1 MLILTLNSSDT
12 TVIQVNSCDS
22 YFWLGNT
29 YINSGLYDSL
39 YVNDSGCDSL
49 VVLDLTIN
57 YSDTTVIQV
66 TACDSYTWL
75 GNTYTNS
82 GLYDS
87 LYSNTAGCDS
97 LVVLDLTIN
106 YSDTTITQVTACDTF
121 TWLGNTYMVN
131 GVYDS
136 LLTNIYGCDSLA
148 ILNLTINS
156 SDTVITPVTACD
168 SYTWLGNTYTISG
181 LYDSLLVNM
190 YGCDSLAS
198 IDLTINYSIYNSIA
212 DTSCDSFIWDGINYD
227 STGQY
232 TNIYTASNGCDSIVT
247 LDLYI
252 LNSTTSSTI
261 VTSCTSYDWNGVIY
275 TSSGLYDSLFVNSL
289 GCDSLAQIFL
299 TIIQPI
305 ITNLSV
311 EACGIYSFAGVTYD
325 SSGIYTD
332 SLIAIS
338 GCDSIV
344 VLDLI
349 ISDNLS
355 ASAVISDVVC
365 NGDSTGQIDITVGLG
380 IPPYTYQWSNG
391 STTQDVTQLFG
402 DSLYSCLITDS
413 FGCYIDTFF
422 YVSQPSPLFVNPTVT
437 NILCFGDNT
446 GSINLNI
453 SGSTSPYFVNWG
465 SVDTNNLFAGI
476 YNYSVSD
483 SNGCILNDSVEVIQE
498 DEILF
503 SLNTQNIQCFGD
515 STGFV
520 EVTMQLNSGLPPYQF
535 LWNGPASYTSTF
547 EDIYSLIAGVYTLTI
562 TDANSCF
569 VDTTIELDQPLYIPQ
584 NNNYL
589 TSDYNNFEISCSG
602 FNDGWI
608 ELDVTGGY
616 APFTYLWSN
625 QSISDS
631 IFDLSAGLYSVTIT
645 DSLGCLSDIQIE
657 LEEPQNLDAII
668 SVTSSFSGYS
678 ISCYG
683 ENDGSVSVNP
693 SGGVTPY
700 SIFWESNLAASNFT
714 IWTIDSLVA
723 GIYSLEVI
731 DANNCQFIDTIS
743 LIQPDSL
750 SMLIVELTDTC
761 NREVGQASVNVV
773 GGVTPYNY
781 LWSNGASLSVYDDFK
796 EGEYFVTV
804 LDNNSCEISDSINI
818 GNIPSPLIDFRIL
831 SEWEKLYEQLDDP
844 ITFIDITNLNGHE
857 IVSWQW
863 DFGDGYFNYDSVAYH
878 SYSDT
883 GTYDVTLVITTL
895 FNCLDTLSKQV
906 KITDYNI
913 FIPNAFT
920 PFSTDDE
927 LNNIFKAYGSGI
939 VEFKMIIFNRWGQ
952 QIFTSNSIDDGWD
965 GKSIDNNQ
973 VPVGIYMYTIDLVNI
988 YGQDY
993 KYSGQVKLIR

>member
-1 MLILTLNSSDT
+1 
-12 TVIQVNSCDS
+12 
-22 YFWLGNT
+22 
-29 YINSGLYDSL
+29 
-39 YVNDSGCDSL
+39 
-49 VVLDLTIN
+49 
-57 YSDTTVIQV
+57 
-66 TACDSYTWL
+66 
-75 GNTYTNS
+75 
-82 GLYDS
+82 
-87 LYSNTAGCDS
+87 
-97 LVVLDLTIN
+97 
-106 YSDTTITQVTACDTF
+106 
-121 TWLGNTYMVN
+121 
-131 GVYDS
+131 
-136 LLTNIYGCDSLA
+136 
-148 ILNLTINS
+148 
-156 SDTVITPVTACD
+156 
-168 SYTWLGNTYTISG
+168 
-181 LYDSLLVNM
+181 
-190 YGCDSLAS
+190 
-198 IDLTINYSIYNSIA
+198 
-212 DTSCDSFIWDGINYD
+212 
-227 STGQY
+227 
-232 TNIYTASNGCDSIVT
+232 
-247 LDLYI
+247 
-252 LNSTTSSTI
+252 
-261 VTSCTSYDWNGVIY
+261 
-275 TSSGLYDSLFVNSL
+275 
-289 GCDSLAQIFL
+289 
-299 TIIQPI
+299 
-305 ITNLSV
+305 
-311 EACGIYSFAGVTYD
+311 
-325 SSGIYTD
+325 
-332 SLIAIS
+332 
-338 GCDSIV
+338 
-344 VLDLI
+344 
-349 ISDNLS
+349 
-355 ASAVISDVVC
+355 
-365 NGDSTGQIDITVGLG
+365 
-380 IPPYTYQWSNG
+380 
-391 STTQDVTQLFG
+391 
-402 DSLYSCLITDS
+402 
-413 FGCYIDTFF
+413 
-422 YVSQPSPLFVNPTVT
+422 
-437 NILCFGDNT
+437 
-446 GSINLNI
+446 
-453 SGSTSPYFVNWG
+453 
-465 SVDTNNLFAGI
+465 
-476 YNYSVSD
+476 
-483 SNGCILNDSVEVIQE
+483 
-498 DEILF
+498 
-503 SLNTQNIQCFGD
+503 
-515 STGFV
+515 
-520 EVTMQLNSGLPPYQF
+520 MQLNSGLPPYQF

-547 EDIYSLIAGVYTLTI
+547 EDIYTLIAGVYTLTI

-631 IFDLSAGLYSVTIT
+631 IFDLSAGIYSVIIT

-657 LEEPQNLDAII
+657 LEEPQNLNAIV

-693 SGGVTPY
+693 SGGVIPY

-731 DANNCQFIDTIS
+731 DANNCQFSDTIS

-761 NREVGQASVNVV
+761 NREVGQAYVNVV

-781 LWSNGASLSVYDDFK
+781 LWSNGASSSVYDNFK

-804 LDNNSCEISDSINI
+804 LDNNSCEISDSISI

-878 SYSDT
+878 SYLDT